1 MTEHGAELLTD
12 PIAEGLLTST
22 LPAHLAYTWRDGT
35 PRVVPIWFHWTG
47 SQIVMASP
55 SRAPK
60 LRALRDGDPVSV
72 TIDSVEWPYH
82 VLSVRGP
89 ITITSAAGAVV
100 PEYAAAATRYFGEQQ
115 GAAWVAQLPP
125 EMQMVR
131 VAVTPQ
137 WVSILDFET
146 RFPSA
151 LSA

>member
-1 MTEHGAELLTD
+1 MTEHGTELLND
-12 PIAEGLLTST
+12 PIAERLLTST

-47 SQIVMASP
+47 WQIVMASP

-60 LRALRDGDPVSV
+60 LRALRDGDLVSV
-72 TIDSVEWPYH
+72 AIDSVEWPYH
-82 VLSVRGP
+82 VLSIRGS
-89 ITITSAAGAVV
+89 ITIRSVPGVV

-115 GAAWVAQLPP
+115 GAAWVAQLPAD
-125 EMQMVR
+125 MQMLR
-131 VAVTPQ
+131 VAVTPR